1 MIFGLRGPH
10 RCFGTVEIHCE
21 PSVAASIEALDADEI
36 LSRWAEKTHSTNGSA
51 RCSTSRFEIYRDLI
65 VFDRVIVY
73 ETV

>member
-10 RCFGTVEIHCE
+10 RCLAPWRFIAN